1 MESKGVCAMNFQ
13 ERQASLKRLIIEK
26 QLSHYIIL
34 GMVILN
40 VLTLFLLSQKEEK
53 WILIPQYDVSHRVVV
68 TSDGYTDQYFKDLA
82 HGALVHLLTVNPTIV
97 QRQVQLFR
105 EFVRT
110 GSAAEHYLKK
120 HQKYVIDN
128 SVSMAFYPK
137 DYDVDQ
143 SQKTIRVKGEL
154 KYWFG
159 GGKMPINKPITFI
172 LKYTIVGKQLVLI
185 KDIREE
191 SAMPDNEGERI

>member
-1 MESKGVCAMNFQ
+1 VNFKN
-13 ERQASLKRLIIEK
+13 RQASLKRLLLEK

-40 VLTLFLLSQKEEK
+40 VVTLFLLSQKEEK

-82 HGALVHLLTVNPTIV
+82 HGALIHLLTVNPVTV

-105 EFVRT
+105 EFIRT
-110 GSAAEHYLKK
+110 GSAAEKYLQK
-120 HQKYVIDN
+120 HQKYVIEN
-128 SVSMAFYPK
+128 SVNMAFYPK
-137 DYDVDQ
+137 NYHVDQ
-143 SQKTIRVKGEL
+143 SQKTIRVRGDL

-159 GGKMPINKPITFI
+159 GSQSTMKWSWIDRPKSRR
-172 LKYTIVGKQLVLI
+172 L
-185 KDIREE
+185 
-191 SAMPDNEGERI
+191 